1 MATKQAVLVGPG
13 EAFTSPLGTTYP
25 LVDVAPIAPWAT
37 LGFTDDGGSL
47 EVDITLAD
55 VTVAEIL
62 DPVKI
67 MQTARSI
74 GFVTS
79 LAESR
84 LLNLQVAFGGGTI
97 AADAGPPAVDTFTA
111 AATGVSVALAFLYKV
126 LGNDV
131 ADINGRNYELPE
143 IIAGGGFAVPH
154 RAIPEK
160 TVTQITL
167 RAVSPDADDILRI
180 VNETT

>member
-1 MATKQAVLVGPG
+1 MANKQAVLVGPG
-13 EAFTSPLGTTYP
+13 EAWTAPVAEAYP
-25 LVDVAPIAPWAT
+25 LVDAAPVANWKS

-55 VTVAEIL
+55 VTVAELL

-67 MQTARSI
+67 MQTARQI
-74 GFVTS
+74 QFVTS
-79 LAESR
+79 LAES
-84 LLNLQVAFGGGTI
+84 LLTNLQVAFGGGTI
-97 AADAGPPAVDTFTA
+97 TPDAGPPAVDTYTA
-111 AATGVSVALAFLYKV
+111 AGTGSTSPLAFLYKV

-131 ADINGRNYELPE
+131 ADINQRHYELPE
-143 IIAGGGFAVPH
+143 IISGAGFAVPH

-160 TVTQITL
+160 TVTQVTL
-167 RAVSPDADDILRI
+167 RARVPISDDIIRI